1 MSWTNADRIKNGSMP
16 DKTFVQCTE
25 FIKRAAV
32 YIFVLHSPDQG
43 NSVSAESEEDM
54 KKDIVDIIIEE
65 DFGRMIDLLLN
76 TEDVRKAYQQGD
88 GHTWVGCI
96 GYGFLQ
102 EGLRHLDRQ
111 MLSIIEDLVF
121 EDMTIYEVSQH
132 LGIDTDSV
140 YEKIQELRRILLR
153 YI

>member
-25 FIKRAAV
+25 FIRRAAV
-32 YIFVLHSPDQG
+32 YIFVLHVSDPG

-54 KKDIVDIIIEE
+54 KKDIVDTIIEE

-76 TEDVRKAYQQGD
+76 TEAVRKAYQPRD
-88 GHTWVGCI
+88 GHTWAGCI
-96 GYGFLQ
+96 GDEFLQ
-102 EGLRHLDRQ
+102 EGLRHLDGQ
-111 MLSIIEDLVF
+111 MLSIIESLVF
-121 EDMTIYEVSQH
+121 EDMTVYEVSKH

-140 YEKIQELRRILLR
+140 YEKIQEARRILLR
-153 YI
+153 YV

>member
-1 MSWTNADRIKNGSMP
+1 MP

-32 YIFVLHSPDQG
+32 YIFVLHSPDPG
-43 NSVSAESEEDM
+43 NSVSAESEENM
-54 KKDIVDIIIEE
+54 KKDIVDTIIEE

-76 TEDVRKAYQQGD
+76 TEDVRKEYQRGD
-88 GHTWVGCI
+88 GHTWAGCI
-96 GYGFLQ
+96 GDGFLQ

-111 MLSIIEDLVF
+111 MLSIIEALVF

-132 LGIDTDSV
+132 LGMDTDTV
-140 YEKIQELRRILLR
+140 YEKIQESRRILLR
-153 YI
+153 YV

>member
-16 DKTFVQCTE
+16 DKIFVQCTE

-32 YIFVLHSPDQG
+32 YIFVMHSPDPG
-43 NSVSAESEEDM
+43 NSVFAESEENM
-54 KKDIVDIIIEE
+54 KKDIVDTIIEE

-96 GYGFLQ
+96 GDEFLQ
-102 EGLRHLDRQ
+102 EGLRHLERQ
-111 MLSIIEDLVF
+111 MLYIIESLVF

-132 LGIDTDSV
+132 LGIDTDTV
-140 YEKIQELRRILLR
+140 YEKIQESRRILLR
-153 YI
+153 YV

>member
-1 MSWTNADRIKNGSMP
+1 MP

-32 YIFVLHSPDQG
+32 YIFVLHSPDPG
-43 NSVSAESEEDM
+43 SRVSAESEEDM
-54 KKDIVDIIIEE
+54 KKDIVDTIIEE

-96 GYGFLQ
+96 GDGSLQ

-111 MLSIIEDLVF
+111 MLSMIEDLVF
-121 EDMTIYEVSQH
+121 EDMTVYEVSQH
-132 LGIDTDSV
+132 LGMDMDAV
-140 YEKIQELRRILLR
+140 YEKIQESRRILLR
-153 YI
+153 YL

>member
-1 MSWTNADRIKNGSMP
+1 
-16 DKTFVQCTE
+16 
-25 FIKRAAV
+25 
-32 YIFVLHSPDQG
+32 
-43 NSVSAESEEDM
+43 M
-54 KKDIVDIIIEE
+54 KKDIVDTIIEE

-88 GHTWVGCI
+88 GHTWAGCI
-96 GYGFLQ
+96 GDGFLQ

-111 MLSIIEDLVF
+111 MLSIIEALVF

-132 LGIDTDSV
+132 LGMDTDTV
-140 YEKIQELRRILLR
+140 YEKIQESRRILLR

>member
-1 MSWTNADRIKNGSMP
+1 MQ
-16 DKTFVQCTE
+16 DKAFVQCTE
-25 FIKRAAV
+25 SIRHAAV

-43 NSVSAESEEDM
+43 NSVFAESEENM
-54 KKDIVDIIIEE
+54 KKDIVDTIIEE

-76 TEDVRKAYQQGD
+76 TEDVRKAYQRGD

-96 GYGFLQ
+96 GDEFLR
-102 EGLRHLDRQ
+102 EGLRHLDGQ
-111 MLSIIEDLVF
+111 MLSIIESLVF

-140 YEKIQELRRILLR
+140 YEKIQESRKVLLR
-153 YI
+153 FI

>member
-1 MSWTNADRIKNGSMP
+1 MP

-25 FIKRAAV
+25 FIRRAAV
-32 YIFVLHSPDQG
+32 YIFVLHVSDLG
-43 NSVSAESEEDM
+43 NSVSAESEEAM
-54 KKDIVDIIIEE
+54 KKHIVDTIIEE

-76 TEDVRKAYQQGD
+76 TEDVRKVYQQED

-96 GYGFLQ
+96 GDEFLQ
-102 EGLRHLDRQ
+102 EGLRHLDGQ
-111 MLSIIEDLVF
+111 MLSIIESLVF

-140 YEKIQELRRILLR
+140 YEKIQESRKVLLGF
-153 YI
+153 I

>member
-1 MSWTNADRIKNGSMP
+1 MQ
-16 DKTFVQCTE
+16 DKAFVQCTE
-25 FIKRAAV
+25 SIRHAAV
-32 YIFVLHSPDQG
+32 YIFVLHSPDPG
-43 NSVSAESEEDM
+43 NRVSVESEEDM
-54 KKDIVDIIIEE
+54 KKDIVDTIIEE

-88 GHTWVGCI
+88 EHTWAGCI
-96 GYGFLQ
+96 GDEFLQ
-102 EGLRHLDRQ
+102 EGLRHLDGQ
-111 MLSIIEDLVF
+111 MLSIIESLVF

-140 YEKIQELRRILLR
+140 YEKIQESRRILLR

>member
-1 MSWTNADRIKNGSMP
+1 MP

-25 FIKRAAV
+25 SIRHAAV

-54 KKDIVDIIIEE
+54 KKDIADTIIEE

-76 TEDVRKAYQQGD
+76 TEDVREAYQQED

-96 GYGFLQ
+96 GDEFLQ
-102 EGLRHLDRQ
+102 EGLRHLDGQ
-111 MLSIIEDLVF
+111 MLSIIESLVF

-140 YEKIQELRRILLR
+140 YEKIQESRRILLS
-153 YI
+153 YV

>member
-1 MSWTNADRIKNGSMP
+1 MP

-32 YIFVLHSPDQG
+32 YIFALHSPDPG

-54 KKDIVDIIIEE
+54 KKDIVDTIIEE

-88 GHTWVGCI
+88 GHTWTGCI
-96 GYGFLQ
+96 GDEFLQ
-102 EGLRHLDRQ
+102 EGLWHLDGQ
-111 MLSIIEDLVF
+111 MLSIIESLVF

-132 LGIDTDSV
+132 LGIDTDTV
-140 YEKIQELRRILLR
+140 YEKIQESRRILLR
-153 YI
+153 YV

>member
-1 MSWTNADRIKNGSMP
+1 MP

-32 YIFVLHSPDQG
+32 YIFVLHSPDPG

-54 KKDIVDIIIEE
+54 KKDIVDTIIEE

-76 TEDVRKAYQQGD
+76 TEDVRKEYQRGD
-88 GHTWVGCI
+88 GHIWIGCI
-96 GYGFLQ
+96 ADGSLQ
-102 EGLRHLDRQ
+102 EGLRHLDGQ
-111 MLSIIEDLVF
+111 MLSIIESLVF

-140 YEKIQELRRILLR
+140 YEKIQESRRILLR
-153 YI
+153 FV

>member
-1 MSWTNADRIKNGSMP
+1 M
-16 DKTFVQCTE
+16 DKCRSDKKWQHAGQNIRTVYR

-32 YIFVLHSPDQG
+32 YIFVLHSPDPG

-54 KKDIVDIIIEE
+54 KKDIADTIIEE

-88 GHTWVGCI
+88 GHTWIGCI
-96 GYGFLQ
+96 RDESLQ
-102 EGLRHLDRQ
+102 EGLRHLDGQ
-111 MLSIIEDLVF
+111 MLYIIESLVF
-121 EDMTIYEVSQH
+121 EEMTIYEVSQH

-140 YEKIQELRRILLR
+140 YEKIQESRRILLR
-153 YI
+153 YV

>member
-1 MSWTNADRIKNGSMP
+1 MP

-32 YIFVLHSPDQG
+32 YIFVLHSPDPG

-54 KKDIVDIIIEE
+54 KKDIADTIIEE

-76 TEDVRKAYQQGD
+76 TEDVRKAYQRGD
-88 GHTWVGCI
+88 GHTWIGCI
-96 GYGFLQ
+96 GDESLQ

-111 MLSIIEDLVF
+111 MLSIIERLVF
-121 EDMTIYEVSQH
+121 EDMTIYEVSRH
-132 LGIDTDSV
+132 LGMYMDSM
-140 YEKIQELRRILLR
+140 YEKIQESRRILLR

>member
-1 MSWTNADRIKNGSMP
+1 MDKCRSDKKWRHAGQNISTVYRVYKACCRIH
-16 DKTFVQCTE
+16 
-25 FIKRAAV
+25 IRAAC
-32 YIFVLHSPDQG
+32 PDQG

-54 KKDIVDIIIEE
+54 KKDIVDTVIEE

-76 TEDVRKAYQQGD
+76 EEDVRKAYQQED
-88 GHTWVGCI
+88 GHTWIDCI
-96 GYGFLQ
+96 GDEFLQ
-102 EGLRHLDRQ
+102 EGLWHLDGQ
-111 MLSIIEDLVF
+111 MLSIIESLVF

-140 YEKIQELRRILLR
+140 YEKIQESRRILLR